1 MQIETMLR
9 NRIRYSFERKN
20 TKGERIVVELTRINC
35 SDHNLMKLWVQHGYM
50 KQMLL
55 SYWSIDVY
63 VHDRDGYCWGR
74 YNPQIRKDTRKIN
87 FDWIL
92 EATEENKEKILEEVR
107 RRAYSV
113 GGTRG
118 GGKTIKQNVGG

>member
-1 MQIETMLR
+1 MQIETMSR
-9 NRIRYSFERKN
+9 NRTRYSFERKN
-20 TKGERIVVELTRINC
+20 IKGERIVVELTRINC
-35 SDHNLMKLWVQHGYM
+35 SDHNFMELWVKHGYM
-50 KQMLL
+50 KRMLPD
-55 SYWSIDVY
+55 YWNIDVY
-63 VHDRDGYCWGR
+63 VHDREGYCWGR

-92 EATEENKEKILEEVR
+92 EATEENKEKILEEVK

-118 GGKTIKQNVGG
+118 EGKPLNRM